1 MILFGDTG
9 GVSVTLIAL
18 GACFVILLIVF
29 AAIAGAYN
37 GLVQL
42 RGRYKNAYAQID
54 VQLKRRYD
62 LIPNLVEVAKG
73 YMNHERETLEA
84 VIRARGAAL
93 GANQNASAA
102 PGDPNAMQKVAAAE
116 GALSSSLGRLF
127 AVMEQYP
134 TLKADRQMSA
144 LQEELVSTENKIGFA
159 RQSYNDAV
167 TVYNTKRE
175 LFPTNIVA
183 GIFNFSEAALFEVS
197 DPVEREAVR
206 VKF

>member
-1 MILFGDTG
+1 MILFG

-18 GACFVILLIVF
+18 GACFVILLILF
-29 AAIAGAYN
+29 GWIAGAYN

-62 LIPNLVEVAKG
+62 LIPNLVEVAKA
-73 YMNHERETLEA
+73 YMTHERETLEA

-93 GANQNASAA
+93 GANQNAAAA
-102 PGDPNAMQKVAAAE
+102 PGDPNAMQNVAVAE

-134 TLKADRQMSA
+134 TLKADHQMNA
-144 LQEELVSTENKIGFA
+144 LHEELVSTENKIGFA

-183 GIFNFSEAALFEVS
+183 GIFNFNEAALFEIS